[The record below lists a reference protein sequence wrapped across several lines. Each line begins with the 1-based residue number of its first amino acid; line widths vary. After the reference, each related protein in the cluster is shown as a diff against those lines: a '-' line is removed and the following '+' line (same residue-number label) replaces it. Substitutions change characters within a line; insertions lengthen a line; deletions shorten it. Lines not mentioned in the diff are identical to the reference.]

1 MKTVTVRYRTK
12 PECATENE
20 ALIARVFEALA
31 KEKPVGLRYLAMR
44 EAEGNVFV
52 HVASVQEG
60 IESPLTQLP
69 AFQEFLA
76 GIKERCQEPPLVL
89 PMKVVGRFEG

>member
-12 PECATENE
+12 PEFTGENE
-20 ALIARVFEALA
+20 ALIVRVFEALA
-31 KEKPVGLRYLAMR
+31 KEKPVGLRYQAMR

-52 HVASVQEG
+52 HVANVREG
-60 IESPLTQLP
+60 IENPLTQLP

-76 GIKERCQEPPLVL
+76 GIKERCEEPPMVV
-89 PMKVVGRFEG
+89 PMKLVGRYEG